1 MMLYYLIRHEST
13 PGLIAYVQ
21 NTQNGWM
28 LCRNYWKWLSH
39 NLFECDDKRY
49 MKWIFIFFTYVSLF
63 NNMFLRWISTKS
75 LYETIKVLFI
85 KSFYFL
91 LDMIK
96 SLLIL
101 YLILLRNILRKKY
114 NARCM
119 WHDSHHM
126 GLGLS
131 IHKSSS
137 SQIL

>member
-1 MMLYYLIRHEST
+1 MIRHEST

-39 NLFECDDKRY
+39 NLFESDDKRY
-49 MKWIFIFFTYVSLF
+49 MKWVFMVFIL
-63 NNMFLRWISTKS
+63 LRFMIQWYSFKIDPMK
-75 LYETIKVLFI
+75 YKAIKVLLI
-85 KSFYFL
+85 KSFYFYIGY
-91 LDMIK
+91 DKK
-96 SLLIL
+96 SFDTLIWY
-101 YLILLRNILRKKY
+101 YLKIVLRKKY
-114 NARCM
+114 STRCM